1 MQHFVP
7 VIFVSLDGILKG
19 RCLREKVNDY
29 IVVLNTMT

>member
-7 VIFVSLDGILKG
+7 AIFVSLDGILKG